1 MNREILSLD
10 FYGQGITAALA
21 SVDEKTD
28 TLRIRHVL
36 RQYSHAFS
44 GGFVRELSAAREAVG
59 RVFKDMDPYVQGN
72 VSVVVGVRGSFL
84 SFRRGTGF
92 SYIQARNHVIRP
104 GDIEEAIQRSLPDS
118 LDETLEVLD
127 ILPQTYSIDEQP
139 GVISPL
145 GMAGCSLEAVT
156 FISLGVASPLANLN
170 RVLSDCGCEDYQ
182 VLPAVISLG
191 ETLLTDAEKGNCALL
206 LDIGENGTSAIL
218 YHKDMLAE
226 AWELPLG
233 LEQVAETMADLL
245 GNDMDA
251 TRHLLRTYEPDPIMD
266 EVLEDSARALVKA
279 LHKELVQSLT
289 YIQHPPTHLV
299 LCGQMAQPALLKLL
313 KTTLGT
319 RKARLGGF
327 NHLIA
332 DCDAENPAYHGA
344 LALLQHALA
353 REQAQLGVAQVKE
366 EGILGNLLAK
376 LGLNSLF

>member
-10 FYGQGITAALA
+10 FYGEGVAAALA

-36 RQYSHAFS
+36 RQHSHTLN
-44 GGFVRELSAAREAVG
+44 GGLVRELVG
-59 RVFKDMDPYVQGN
+59 AQETLNQVFKDMDQYAQGN
-72 VSVVVGVRGSFL
+72 VLVVVGVRGNFL

-92 SYIQARNHVIRP
+92 AYTQARNHIIRP
-104 GDIEEAIQRSLPDS
+104 SDIENAIQTSLPNP

-145 GMAGCSLEAVT
+145 GMAGCTLEAVT
-156 FISLGVASPLANLN
+156 FISLGVASHLANLN
-170 RVLSDCGCEDYQ
+170 RVLAGCGCEDYQ
-182 VLPAVISLG
+182 LLPAIVSLG
-191 ETLLTDAEKGNCALL
+191 ETVLTDAEKGNCALL

-218 YHKDMLAE
+218 YHKDILSE

-233 LEQVAETMADLL
+233 LEQVAEKMSDLL
-245 GNDMDA
+245 GNDMGT
-251 TRHLLRTYEPDPIMD
+251 TRQLLRTYEQDPVMD
-266 EVLEDSARALVKA
+266 EVLEDSARPLVQA

-299 LCGQMAQPALLKLL
+299 LCGQLAQPALLKLL
-313 KTTLGT
+313 KNTLGT

-332 DCDAENPAYHGA
+332 DCDAENPVYHGA

-376 LGLNSLF
+376 LGLNGMF

>member
-10 FYGQGITAALA
+10 FYGAGLTAALA

-28 TLRIRHVL
+28 TLRVRHVL
-36 RQYSHAFS
+36 RQSSHS
-44 GGFVRELSAAREAVG
+44 LCGGLVRELVGAQEAVSQ
-59 RVFKDMDPYVQGN
+59 VFKDMDQYVQGN

-92 SYIQARNHVIRP
+92 AYTESRNHIIRP
-104 GDIEEAIQRSLPDS
+104 SDIENAIQTSLPDP
-118 LDETLEVLD
+118 LADTLEVLD

-145 GMAGCSLEAVT
+145 GMSGCSLEAVT
-156 FISLGVASPLANLN
+156 FISLGVASHLANLN
-170 RVLSDCGCEDYQ
+170 HVLAGCGCDDYQ
-182 VLPAVISLG
+182 LLPGVIALG
-191 ETLLTDAEKGNCALL
+191 ETILSSSEKGGCTLL
-206 LDIGENGTSAIL
+206 LDIGESGTSAIL

-233 LEQVAETMADLL
+233 LEQVAEKMSDLL
-245 GNDMDA
+245 GNDIGT
-251 TRHLLRTYEPDPIMD
+251 TRQLLRTYEQDPVMD
-266 EVLEDSARALVKA
+266 EVLEDSARPLVQA

-289 YIQHPPTHLV
+289 YIQHPPTQLV
-299 LCGQMAQPALLKLL
+299 LCGQAAQPALLKLL
-313 KTTLGT
+313 KNTLGT

-332 DCDAENPAYHGA
+332 DCEAENPAYHGA
-344 LALLQHALA
+344 LALLLHALA

-366 EGILGNLLAK
+366 EGFLGNLLAK